1 MKKILVAYTTNAG
14 STTEVAEAI
23 ADTLRQDAAQVDVRR
38 VENVTDLGDYDAGVV
53 GAPMAMGWHKDAVKF
68 LTRHQQALSRIPVAY
83 FLTALELVKTGET
96 TLQGVPIYQDPT
108 LAKPPKNESK
118 LSFKEK
124 QATVAAYLGPA
135 LKKAPLVK
143 PVSAG
148 FFAGKLDY
156 SKLNIF
162 QKLFV
167 KIIMRGKAGDYRNWE
182 AIRDWAASLNQLF
195 SAES

>member
-38 VENVTDLGDYDAGVV
+38 VKNVTDLGDYDAAVV

-118 LSFKEK
+118 LSFEEK

-167 KIIMRGKAGDYRNWE
+167 KIIIRGKAGDYRNWE